1 MDQEDK
7 SMRRSTTL
15 THENKFWKLE
25 PNMNPS
31 KYEIKGTVVP
41 LGAGLRTSGYVV
53 LQDGQY
59 REFFKTR
66 AEAEQAAQ
74 TWTSNEEEKECCE

>member
-1 MDQEDK
+1 
-7 SMRRSTTL
+7 
-15 THENKFWKLE
+15 
-25 PNMNPS
+25 MNPS

-59 REFFKTR
+59 KEFFKTR
-66 AEAEQAAQ
+66 DQAEQAAKG
-74 TWTSNEEEKECCE
+74 WASNEEDKECCE